1 MLLQSPLKHKLS
13 RGLRFTGSE
22 QCEKAKRLKHNFGLL
37 KIHLHQATPHVTG
50 SLQKTSQTQISLKQL
65 PSNQER
71 LL

>member
-37 KIHLHQATPHVTG
+37 KIHLHQATPM
-50 SLQKTSQTQISLKQL
+50 SLYTTHSISLR
-65 PSNQER
+65 SA
-71 LL
+71 